1 MSEGDAEAAEGGPE
15 PETAPEPTVRRPT
28 GPPNRLARNVV
39 IGMVGVLFVA
49 ANLANTV
56 LVSFVDKYPV
66 LLIAFNS
73 SNRNLVLA
81 SGELNAWTFYL
92 VGFFRLLISDPLF
105 YLLGRWYGDAG
116 IRWMESRSP
125 MYGRMLRTAEGWFK
139 KASYPVIAIAP
150 NNYFCLFAGASGM
163 PVAGFLIAN
172 IVGTAVRLFLLRSF
186 GNLFDGP
193 LEAVRDFI
201 ADNRLPVFVIG
212 MVALVLS
219 IWADRRS
226 GGEVDGVL
234 ELDREVAA
242 EREERQEGGS

>member
-1 MSEGDAEAAEGGPE
+1 MSETADTAEPPG
-15 PETAPEPTVRRPT
+15 RRPS
-28 GPPNRLARNVV
+28 GPPSRLARNVV
-39 IGMVGVLFVA
+39 IGMVGVLFLA

-81 SGELNAWTFYL
+81 SGELDAWTFYV
-92 VGFFRLLISDPLF
+92 VGFLRLLISDPLF

-116 IRWMESRSP
+116 IRWMERRSP

-139 KASYPVIAIAP
+139 KASYVVIAVAP

-163 PVAGFLIAN
+163 PIAGFLIAN
-172 IVGTAVRLFLLRSF
+172 VSGTAVRLFLLRSF
-186 GNLFDGP
+186 GNLFEGP
-193 LEAVRDFI
+193 LEEVRNFI
-201 ADNRLPVFVIG
+201 ADNRLLVFAIG
-212 MVALVLS
+212 IVAFAASL
-219 IWADRRS
+219 WADRRS

-234 ELDREVAA
+234 ELDREVSAN
-242 EREERQEGGS
+242 REEGQEDA